1 MTTPSTTRAVERC
14 EQLARLGPAPA
25 WWRAFALRRWLAEY
39 RAIMAL
45 DISAQ
50 AEMLRQVYTL
60 DVVKLAAQRPHPAL
74 RMAMRV
80 GSTPWIEPIEYPGEV
95 RIVSRDLE
103 RGTVEYEEP

>member
-1 MTTPSTTRAVERC
+1 MTTLSTTRAVERC

-25 WWRAFALRRWLAEY
+25 WWRVFALRRWLVAY

-50 AEMLRQVYTL
+50 AEMLRSLYTP

-74 RMAMRV
+74 RLVR
-80 GSTPWIEPIEYPGEV
+80 GS
-95 RIVSRDLE
+95 E
-103 RGTVEYEEP
+103 RR